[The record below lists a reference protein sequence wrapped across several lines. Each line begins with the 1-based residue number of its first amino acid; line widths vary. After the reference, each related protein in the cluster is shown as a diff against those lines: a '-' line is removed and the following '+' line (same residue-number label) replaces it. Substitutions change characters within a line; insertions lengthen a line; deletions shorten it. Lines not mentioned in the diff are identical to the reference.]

1 MRYLKIPSLR
11 TLIAAL
17 LSIPSS
23 AAAQVSINIGAK
35 PVCPYGYYDVAPYS
49 RAPYGYHGPERF
61 SDGVFIGAGPLVPRA
76 SRFPR
81 PC

>member
-1 MRYLKIPSLR
+1 MRYWKLLALPA
-11 TLIAAL
+11 LIAAL

-35 PVCPYGYYDVAPYS
+35 PVCPCGYYDVRPYS
-49 RAPYGYHGPERF
+49 CAPYGYYGPEWF
-61 SDGVFIGAGPLVPRA
+61 SDGVFIGAGSLVPRA
-76 SRFPR
+76 PRFPR